1 MSQQRYEKYID
12 LFLNEGI
19 LIEKL
24 TFSDFF
30 PQILKGFDASDQT
43 LLQDVESD
51 EEDFQWSFTVL
62 PTILLQKTH

>member
-1 MSQQRYEKYID
+1 MIIWFDWEI
-12 LFLNEGI
+12 
-19 LIEKL
+19 
-24 TFSDFF
+24 DFF
-30 PQILKGFDASDQT
+30 LIFSQILKGFDASDQT

>member
-1 MSQQRYEKYID
+1 MKA
-12 LFLNEGI
+12 FLNQI
-19 LIEKL
+19 IRTDWKI
-24 TFSDFF
+24 DFF
-30 PQILKGFDASDQT
+30 LIFFQILKGFDASDQT